1 MRRKQ
6 SEGGATRPAS
16 AAAQRAMIE
25 AGQVTIMLRTA
36 SGSRFS
42 AVVKPSDTIRDLKN
56 CRSTRIATD
65 GFPETIHVFLQF
77 HLPNVH
83 QLYLSWRET
92 HYAGCSITDL
102 LYDRQWLLLTPWDVR
117 CHFLLLFFFSCVWH
131 LVTMGGCLG
140 WSLGHVA
147 LRGHDLR
154 SPESSRNPKG
164 PVSGLSM
171 STMRHSFF
179 FRLVP

>member
-102 LYDRQWLLLTPWDVR
+102 LYDRQWLLLTPWRVGR
-117 CHFLLLFFFSCVWH
+117 PVSFSLIVFFLLCVASCDYGWMFGV
-131 LVTMGGCLG
+131 VTGARC
-140 WSLGHVA
+140 S
-147 LRGHDLR
+147 
-154 SPESSRNPKG
+154 
-164 PVSGLSM
+164 
-171 STMRHSFF
+171 
-179 FRLVP
+179 